1 MLVGAMNTAFGLQG
15 ITSFYINVIPVL
27 FFVLMCFFS
36 KNEWQILVAQIFST
50 LYAMLMLAVLVS
62 TAMEISEE
70 GIWSPSAFFFIG
82 MCSLFVIA
90 AVIHP
95 QEFLCLLPAV
105 IYLLTIPSMYLLL
118 TIYSIINLNIVSW
131 GTREVKTK
139 LTAKEKEAQELYEL
153 ENKGKKK
160 KGFLSRLPIG
170 DFGKGSHWGFNCVCC
185 SKPKDEEELVHLN
198 DIKNTLNSFN
208 SNMAALKVTVENMKQ
223 PTLRRTS
230 TFRKSTRFAENL
242 ESVQENVALIQDSQS
257 EDEDDDEVQ
266 ESTPM
271 LSEKG
276 ETEEQKRF
284 NESEPDWIKDEG
296 LKKGQIVVI
305 TPEEKSFW
313 DEFIKKYLQ
322 PLDEDKKH
330 QEKVA
335 ADLIELRNK
344 AVFAFGMINALF
356 VLFVFLLQMHK
367 DLFHINWPIGS
378 YLNDTYNQEEGVWGT
393 PQTTLYKTVQMDPIG
408 LVLVAFFGS
417 ILVIQFFGMLFHRFG
432 TIAHLLAFVEIECC
446 SKKQEDLTDDKV
458 IDNNAVQI
466 AKELQKLK
474 GIEEL
479 EDKEVGAFG
488 YQKKEDYRLDVAF
501 RKRIMSLR
509 PDSDER

>member
-1 MLVGAMNTAFGLQG
+1 
-15 ITSFYINVIPVL
+15 
-27 FFVLMCFFS
+27 
-36 KNEWQILVAQIFST
+36 
-50 LYAMLMLAVLVS
+50 MLAVLVS

-70 GIWSPSAFFFIG
+70 GVWSPSAFFFIG

-90 AVIHP
+90 AIIHP

-139 LTAKEKEAQELYEL
+139 LTAKERQEQELAQL
-153 ENKGKKK
+153 ENQQKNKK
-160 KGFLSRLPIG
+160 KGLLSRLPIA
-170 DFGKGSHWGFNCVCC
+170 DFGKGSHWGFNCTCC

-223 PTLRRTS
+223 PTLRRAS
-230 TFRKSTRFAENL
+230 TYRKSARFAENL
-242 ESVQENVALIQDSQS
+242 ESVQENATLISYS
-257 EDEDDDEVQ
+257 NSEEEDEEEVE

-271 LSEKG
+271 LSEKDKEIG
-276 ETEEQKRF
+276 EHKGS
-284 NESEPDWIKDEG
+284 NKSEPDWIKDEG

-305 TPEEKSFW
+305 TPEEELFW
-313 DEFIKKYLQ
+313 VEFIKKYLE

-367 DLFHINWPIGS
+367 DMFHINWPIAS
-378 YLNDTYNQEEGVWGT
+378 YLNDTFNEEDGSWGD
-393 PQTTLYKTVQMDPIG
+393 PQQRLYKTVQMDPIG

-417 ILVIQFFGMLFHRFG
+417 ILVVQFFGMLFHRFG

-446 SKKQEDLTDDKV
+446 TKKQEDLTDDKV

-474 GIEEL
+474 GIEEI
-479 EDKEVGAFG
+479 EHKEVGAFG

-501 RKRIMSLR
+501 RKRFMSLR
-509 PDSDER
+509 PDAEER